1 MLAQL
6 RAESFKFSKRW
17 LAKATV
23 ICVALLMADGLLA
36 GGYLVLKEAFFT
48 PGGGIPLAQS
58 GLPQLLESAYAYLGL
73 APGTLAGGRLL
84 PCVLYSY
91 NGPRVQLIQ
100 ILIIVSLVN
109 LIEVG
114 NYRDATRVLLGHGL
128 PRIRYVLTQGIF
140 LLGYLL
146 VLRLIAALFTV
157 ALAEFH
163 TYLLRGCLDWQ
174 AGYWIDLA
182 RVVVGNALYDFFLAS
197 FMYMLIMMFHSS
209 VAGLLGGVLYMSWFE
224 NFLFSMLYEKPSWQP
239 YTSFG
244 AAQTLLQLF
253 PTPTGPEILG
263 AMGALLIG
271 GWLLL
276 SLAVLHFAR
285 YDFK

>member
-6 RAESFKFSKRW
+6 RAEYFKFSKRW

-23 ICVALLMADGLLA
+23 ICVALLMSDALLA
-36 GGYLVLKEAFFT
+36 GGFLLIKEAFRALGADGVT
-48 PGGGIPLAQS
+48 APS
-58 GLPQLLESAYAYLGL
+58 GLPQLLENAYGYLGL
-73 APGTLAGGRLL
+73 APDTLAGGRLL
-84 PCVLYSY
+84 PYVLYSR
-91 NGPRVQLIQ
+91 NGPRAFLIQ
-100 ILIIVSLVN
+100 LLIIVSLVN

-114 NYRDATRVLLGHGL
+114 NYRNATRVLLGHGL
-128 PRIRYVLTQGIF
+128 PRIRYILTQGIF

-146 VLRLIAALFTV
+146 GLRLIAALFTI

-174 AGYWIDLA
+174 AGYWIHLA

-197 FMYMLIMMFHSS
+197 LMYMVIMMFRSP
-209 VAGLLGGVLYMSWFE
+209 VAGLFGGVLYVSFFE
-224 NFLFSMLYEKPSWQP
+224 ALLFSLLYEKPSWQP

-253 PTPTGPEILG
+253 PTPTGPEILR
-263 AMGALLIG
+263 AMGVFLVG
-271 GWLLL
+271 GWLW
-276 SLAVLHFAR
+276 LALAGLYFNR
-285 YDFK
+285 CDFG